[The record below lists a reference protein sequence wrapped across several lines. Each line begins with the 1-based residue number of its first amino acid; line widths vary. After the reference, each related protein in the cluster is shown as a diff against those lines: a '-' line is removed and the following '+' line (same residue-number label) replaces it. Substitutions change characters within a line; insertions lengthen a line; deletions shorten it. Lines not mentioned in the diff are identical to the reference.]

1 MGGAFVTGASKGIGA
16 AIAAKLAEEGLAV
29 VVHFNRDRRGAE
41 KVLAALFVPEGK
53 SRESW
58 HCCVGGDLAEKEQAA
73 SCFEKAVSHLARE
86 AGVRLRCVVNNAG
99 IFETHSILASD
110 MNLDAWAAS
119 WRRTLSVNLES
130 AAFVSFLAARHWLE
144 ESEGEREDE
153 KLPRSIVMVTSRGA
167 YRGEPD
173 APAYGASKAAMNSMA
188 QSLAKALG
196 GRLNVSVAAVVSRR
210 RCSLRLIS
218 PLL

>member
-1 MGGAFVTGASKGIGA
+1 MT
-16 AIAAKLAEEGLAV
+16 
-29 VVHFNRDRRGAE
+29 
-41 KVLAALFVPEGK
+41 
-53 SRESW
+53 
-58 HCCVGGDLAEKEQAA
+58 
-73 SCFEKAVSHLARE
+73 
-86 AGVRLRCVVNNAG
+86 
-99 IFETHSILASD
+99 
-110 MNLDAWAAS
+110 LDAWATT

-153 KLPRSIVMVTSRGA
+153 KRPRCIVMVTSRGA

-210 RCSLRLIS
+210 RCSLRPMS
-218 PLL
+218 PFL